1 MERLLALLAAA
12 YGRPVE
18 RRALG
23 NIRRASEYWR
33 RGEQCLASIELT
45 LTGLPPLTDTEE
57 ACWRLHVAD
66 RLIVAG
72 VTPRD
77 AAEAIG
83 IDLSADIS
91 SKANFNV
98 FEPRVPAG
106 NALGS
111 GEWMRENSVNV
122 VPAAARGHAGQSDAP
137 GKFSKF
143 FDTLYPQIHAL
154 ADRLGI
160 EENWLFGLAAY
171 ESEWLN
177 SHNRGLNN
185 PFGVTHGGGR
195 NVGYPSIADAIA
207 FWEEKYGPIVHSA
220 TSLRTSPSGCGRQ
233 STIW

>member
-1 MERLLALLAAA
+1 VERLLALLAAA

-83 IDLSADIS
+83 IDLSADNS

-98 FEPRVPAG
+98 FEPQVPAG

-143 FDTLYPQIHAL
+143 FDTLYP
-154 ADRLGI
+154 R
-160 EENWLFGLAAY
+160 
-171 ESEWLN
+171 SM
-177 SHNRGLNN
+177 
-185 PFGVTHGGGR
+185 
-195 NVGYPSIADAIA
+195 
-207 FWEEKYGPIVHSA
+207 HSPTVSA
-220 TSLRTSPSGCGRQ
+220 
-233 STIW
+233 